1 MNESR
6 LYVDKIDFKFF
17 LQRSDVS
24 HSEVYTNFTSAAPSK
39 SLYTVAVYQES
50 LPSIHHEF

>member
-6 LYVDKIDFKFF
+6 LYVGKMDFKFF

-24 HSEVYTNFTSAAPSK
+24 HSEVCINFTSATPSK
-39 SLYTVAVYQES
+39 SLYTVAVEGKFAIDT
-50 LPSIHHEF
+50 P

>member
-6 LYVDKIDFKFF
+6 LYVDKIVLKFF

-24 HSEVYTNFTSAAPSK
+24 HSEVCINFTFAARSK
-39 SLYTVAVYQES
+39 SLYTVTVEG
-50 LPSIHHEF
+50 